1 MKPACTFCAPSAP
14 GRGSGAEYV
23 TQTQTSASCSSLRT
37 SPGCALLTLVI
48 SSPPWCGWWLFLP
61 PDSCAW
67 AVMEPSSP
75 WCLMAAPSP
84 VVNLWAEVLAGDGAE
99 SLRVRREV
107 ILGRQDSLAV
117 GSVPVPPSPASS
129 QASVTFSENCS
140 GYKVSS
146 VVNALIGFN
155 SSLLSMVT

>member
-1 MKPACTFCAPSAP
+1 
-14 GRGSGAEYV
+14 
-23 TQTQTSASCSSLRT
+23 
-37 SPGCALLTLVI
+37 
-48 SSPPWCGWWLFLP
+48 
-61 PDSCAW
+61 
-67 AVMEPSSP
+67 
-75 WCLMAAPSP
+75 MAAPSP

-99 SLRVRREV
+99 SLRV

>member
-1 MKPACTFCAPSAP
+1 
-14 GRGSGAEYV
+14 
-23 TQTQTSASCSSLRT
+23 
-37 SPGCALLTLVI
+37 
-48 SSPPWCGWWLFLP
+48 
-61 PDSCAW
+61 
-67 AVMEPSSP
+67 
-75 WCLMAAPSP
+75 MAAPSP

-117 GSVPVPPSPASS
+117 GSVPVPPPPASS

-140 GYKVSS
+140 GYEVSS

>member
-1 MKPACTFCAPSAP
+1 
-14 GRGSGAEYV
+14 
-23 TQTQTSASCSSLRT
+23 
-37 SPGCALLTLVI
+37 
-48 SSPPWCGWWLFLP
+48 
-61 PDSCAW
+61 
-67 AVMEPSSP
+67 
-75 WCLMAAPSP
+75 MAAPSP

-117 GSVPVPPSPASS
+117 GSVPVPPSPTSS
-129 QASVTFSENCS
+129 QASVTFSDICS

-146 VVNALIGFN
+146 VVNALIGVN